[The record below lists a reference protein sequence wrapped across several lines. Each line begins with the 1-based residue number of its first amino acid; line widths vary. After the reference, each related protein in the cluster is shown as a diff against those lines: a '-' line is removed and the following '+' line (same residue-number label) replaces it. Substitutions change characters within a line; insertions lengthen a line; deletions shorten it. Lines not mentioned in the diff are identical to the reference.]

1 MAHPVVG
8 FTMKFASNEERCQA
22 GRPPNPPCRPHTGDI
37 TPMSRIGIS
46 DMSLLPEALA
56 RLMQELMQIRDRVT
70 PAATFDPTPPERWED
85 EEFIY
90 LEVDLNGDLGLD
102 IDICIHHS
110 GRAFIRMDQSPS
122 GPIYPT

>member
-1 MAHPVVG
+1 MG
-8 FTMKFASNEERCQA
+8 FASNEEQRQE
-22 GRPPNPPCRPHTGDI
+22 GRAPNQSRRPGTGDI

-56 RLMQELMQIRDRVT
+56 GLVRELMQIRDRVT
-70 PAATFDPTPPERWED
+70 SAAAFRPRPPERWED

-90 LEVDLNGDLGLD
+90 LEVDLHGDSGPD

-110 GRAFIRMDQSPS
+110 GRALIRMVQPLVGQID
-122 GPIYPT
+122 PT

>member
-1 MAHPVVG
+1 
-8 FTMKFASNEERCQA
+8 MKFAFNEKRCQA
-22 GRPPNPPCRPHTGDI
+22 GRASNRSCRPRTGDI
-37 TPMSRIGIS
+37 TPMSRTGRS

-56 RLMQELMQIRDRVT
+56 RLVQELMQIRDRVT
-70 PAATFDPTPPERWED
+70 PAAAFHPTPPERWDD

-90 LEVDLNGDLGLD
+90 LEVDLHGDLGAD

-110 GRAFIRMDQSPS
+110 GPVFIRMDQSPA